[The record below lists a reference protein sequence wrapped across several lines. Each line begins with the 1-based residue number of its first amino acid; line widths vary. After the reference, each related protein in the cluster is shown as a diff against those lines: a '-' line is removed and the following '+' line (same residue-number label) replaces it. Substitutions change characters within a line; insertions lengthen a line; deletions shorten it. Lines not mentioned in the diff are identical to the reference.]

1 MYPYAEQRGSRLT
14 RLDWTILD
22 QVAVAALITSN
33 DALAKVLI
41 DSVYESGLR
50 VDVS

>member
-1 MYPYAEQRGSRLT
+1 MNVCYPEQRGSRLT

-33 DALAKVLI
+33 DALAKVQSI
-41 DSVYESGLR
+41 SVYEWGL
-50 VDVS
+50 